1 MPCPVCN
8 AQTKNGNQCR
18 HRTCKFAPKCHH
30 HTKVR
35 VGPSAIAG
43 RGLFAKAD
51 LRRNETIADYTL
63 GTDTLTS
70 TQFFTRYPTGRAT
83 HVWQHP
89 SGTYYDARDLNK
101 SVAGAANRAP
111 KGKRNNA
118 RITGG
123 GKLQV
128 QRPVKAGTEILAAY
142 GPGFRV

>member
-1 MPCPVCN
+1 M
-8 AQTKNGNQCR
+8 TIGR
-18 HRTCKFAPKCHH
+18 HTLLQASAPPHH

-35 VGPSAIAG
+35 VAPSAIAG

-51 LRRNETIADYTL
+51 LRRGETIADYTL
-63 GTDTLTS
+63 GTNALTS
-70 TQFFTRYPTGRAT
+70 AQFFARYPSGRAT

-89 SGTYYDARDLNK
+89 SGTYYDARDLSK

-128 QRPVKAGTEILAAY
+128 QRPVKAGTEILTSY